1 MTPPRGVEDAAPL
14 QWQPGSF
21 IVVANVRGGQ
31 RAGRQLAAATLFPGQ
46 FFARQTGTGEQ
57 CSPLQAFFD
66 SLSLPPWGKVPEAPP
81 EGG

>member
-1 MTPPRGVEDAAPL
+1 MTPPRGVEDAAPYSGNPEAL
-14 QWQPGSF
+14 LLS
-21 IVVANVRGGQ
+21 
-31 RAGRQLAAATLFPGQ
+31 LTSAAAIDCPPTCRSNAFPGQ

>member
-1 MTPPRGVEDAAPL
+1 MTPPRGVEDAAPYSGNPEAL
-14 QWQPGSF
+14 LLS
-21 IVVANVRGGQ
+21 
-31 RAGRQLAAATLFPGQ
+31 LTSAAARGSPANLPQ
-46 FFARQTGTGEQ
+46 QRFFRDFASQTGTGEQ